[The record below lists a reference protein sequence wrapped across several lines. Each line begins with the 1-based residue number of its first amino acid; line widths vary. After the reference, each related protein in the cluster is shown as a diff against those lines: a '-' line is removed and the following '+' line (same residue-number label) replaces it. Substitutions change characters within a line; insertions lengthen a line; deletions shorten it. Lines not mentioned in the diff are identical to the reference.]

1 MIWTYCPFEFVGPT
15 FPLLVESL
23 LGPRWADAYGGPS
36 RTVARKAWHE
46 ARVARFFGWRYPNY
60 GPHARASAAEPR
72 TLRERPRRRPL
83 LRAGDRGRRKH
94 GGRYDLAAPLDASR
108 AIPESFDLT
117 GDAASNCSTSSE
129 PLSRKQN
136 GYPRKTLKGT
146 IMAPYGSIRI
156 LDPSHL
162 LPPDA
167 DGTIRVAPH
176 PAYENAVL
184 ALLHSIVGSH
194 VGRVVINAIARKHG
208 WDSMLI
214 VPHGRG
220 DHENK
225 AIMLDSQGGRHKG
238 EVDHWTDNNNKR
250 HHVNGTGAGNSRG
263 HPFFAT

>member
-1 MIWTYCPFEFVGPT
+1 
-15 FPLLVESL
+15 
-23 LGPRWADAYGGPS
+23 
-36 RTVARKAWHE
+36 
-46 ARVARFFGWRYPNY
+46 
-60 GPHARASAAEPR
+60 
-72 TLRERPRRRPL
+72 
-83 LRAGDRGRRKH
+83 
-94 GGRYDLAAPLDASR
+94 
-108 AIPESFDLT
+108 
-117 GDAASNCSTSSE
+117 
-129 PLSRKQN
+129 
-136 GYPRKTLKGT
+136 
-146 IMAPYGSIRI
+146 MAPYGSIRI

-250 HHVNGTGAGNSRG
+250 HHVNGTGAGSSAVIHFSPHNSNHGQSCHAAGSQADEILIHEAFHGLRQLLG
-263 HPFFAT
+263 MMHKRPVGDKYDDEEEFFAKLIENIYISEKYPHRHLRAIITATRCSTYRGRIRSLIMQLTFQRRSCTHGNRKLVEKLIGQQPSLCGHVALGKGKFNHIRVLLIENATLN